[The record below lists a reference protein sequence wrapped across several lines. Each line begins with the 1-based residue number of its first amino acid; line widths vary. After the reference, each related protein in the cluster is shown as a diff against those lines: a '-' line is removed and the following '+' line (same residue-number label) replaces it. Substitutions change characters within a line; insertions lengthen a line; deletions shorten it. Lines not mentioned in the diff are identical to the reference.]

1 MVLQQ
6 SGDRTGGLVCAF
18 DFDVVKAGHGV
29 AQGNRMYGYGGVTC
43 VCLFMTGGGFGNGD
57 K

>member
-1 MVLQQ
+1 
-6 SGDRTGGLVCAF
+6 
-18 DFDVVKAGHGV
+18 
-29 AQGNRMYGYGGVTC
+29 MYGYGGVTC